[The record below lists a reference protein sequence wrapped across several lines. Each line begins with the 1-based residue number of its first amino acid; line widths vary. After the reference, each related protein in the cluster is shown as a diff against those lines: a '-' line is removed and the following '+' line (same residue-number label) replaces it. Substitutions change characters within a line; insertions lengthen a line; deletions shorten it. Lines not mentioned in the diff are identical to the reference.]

1 MNEPASSET
10 TQARPTSLARA
21 CALLAAAL
29 LALLPCFAAYGN
41 FTSGSVGILASFVAC
56 GTCLL
61 CGILA
66 LCITAISQKL
76 NQGVQGILGAMLVR
90 MSVPLGA
97 LMVLPKIGGPLVTAG
112 VTGMLISYYLVT
124 LAVDTWLSLRFV
136 PASKNSGAKCAAAK
150 VA

>member
-1 MNEPASSET
+1 MNAPASSET
-10 TQARPTSLARA
+10 TQARPASLSRA

-29 LALLPCFAAYGN
+29 LALLPCFAAYGY
-41 FTSGSVGILASFVAC
+41 FTAGTVGVLAALVAC
-56 GTCLL
+56 GICLF

-90 MSVPLGA
+90 MSVPLVA
-97 LMVLPKIGGPLVTAG
+97 LLALPKIGGPLVAAG
-112 VTGMLISYYLVT
+112 ITGMLMAYYLVT
-124 LAVDTWLSLRFV
+124 LAVETWLSLRFV
-136 PASKNSGAKCAAAK
+136 PNTKNSGTNSPAAK